1 MIFSHCHRSFE
12 ILLAEDNPG
21 DVRLTRE
28 ALRDTHI
35 SHHLHVVPDGVETM
49 AFLRH
54 QGPYTA
60 TPRPDLILLDLN
72 MPRMDGRRV
81 LALLK
86 GDSNLRCIPV
96 VVLSCSQNET
106 DIESAY
112 ELQANCYV
120 TKPAD
125 FDHFISVVKAIEDFW
140 TSIAELPWTPGQDP
154 SPTEQ
159 PA

>member
-1 MIFSHCHRSFE
+1 MNFSQCHRSFE

-28 ALRDTHI
+28 ALRDTSI
-35 SHHLHVVPDGVETM
+35 SLHLHVVPDGVETM

-54 QGPYTA
+54 QGPYTT

-86 GDSNLRCIPV
+86 NDTRLRCIPV

-106 DIESAY
+106 DIEAAY
-112 ELQANCYV
+112 DLQANCYV
-120 TKPAD
+120 TKPTD
-125 FDHFISVVKAIEDFW
+125 FDQFTSVVKAIEEFW
-140 TSIAELPWTPGQDP
+140 TRIAELPWAPGQEA

-159 PA
+159 PT

>member
-1 MIFSHCHRSFE
+1 MTFSHCHRPFE

-28 ALRDTHI
+28 ALSTTSI
-35 SHHLHVVPDGVETM
+35 SFRLHVVPDGVETV
-49 AFLRH
+49 AFLRR
-54 QGPYTA
+54 QGPYAA

-72 MPRMDGRRV
+72 MPRMDGRHV

-86 GDSNLRCIPV
+86 NDASLRRIPIV
-96 VVLSCSQNET
+96 ILSSSQNAAE
-106 DIESAY
+106 IEAAY

-120 TKPAD
+120 TKPTD
-125 FDHFISVVKAIEDFW
+125 LDQFISIVQAIEEFW
-140 TSIAELPWTPGQDP
+140 ATSAELPLSSEQET
-154 SPTEQ
+154 SPTEK